1 MKKFLAIA
9 LALVMICSLSV
20 TAFAAEKTYTI
31 SIGHSDTTQNLIH
44 ISLEHFAEAV
54 KERTNGQVEIQI
66 FAAEQL
72 GSNAEMIEMVEM
84 GNLDAMM
91 LPSGQQASQISPS
104 LHSPSPTAQK
114 TL

>member
-1 MKKFLAIA
+1 MVASFSI
-9 LALVMICSLSV
+9 
-20 TAFAAEKTYTI
+20 TAFAADKTYTI

-54 KERTNGQVEIQI
+54 NERTDGKVKVQI

-84 GNLDAMM
+84 GNLYALMI
-91 LPSGQQASQISPS
+91 P
-104 LHSPSPTAQK
+104 
-114 TL
+114 